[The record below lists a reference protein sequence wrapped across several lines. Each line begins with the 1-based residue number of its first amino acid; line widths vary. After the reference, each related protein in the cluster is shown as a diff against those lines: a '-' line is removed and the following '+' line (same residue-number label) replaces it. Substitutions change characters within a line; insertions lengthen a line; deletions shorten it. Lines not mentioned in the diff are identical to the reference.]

1 VAKRSHITTAAGR
14 WARAGLLAGVAFS
27 ALAVGGVAL
36 VVRAQQ
42 PPLMLPPSSPL
53 PQKRGLG
60 EHAVP
65 SQAPLAQAPLAP
77 QSPGAAPPGA
87 PAPTVKITVTTNP
100 PAKRVFVLWGKK
112 RLGMI
117 MPRQPLIIVRP
128 RDSGPLDLTVQCEGY
143 VTVQTRAFT
152 LADGKLIVKIT
163 PLEEKNTLLG
173 YREEPPPE
181 PDAGVPPP
189 APPPAPAPGA
199 ALAPGMPVVP
209 APPPLLVPDAGAR

>member
-1 VAKRSHITTAAGR
+1 VAKRSHITTAARR

-36 VVRAQQ
+36 VSRAQQ
-42 PPLMLPPSSPL
+42 PPLILPPSSPL

-65 SQAPLAQAPLAP
+65 SPAP
-77 QSPGAAPPGA
+77 QPSGAAAPGA
-87 PAPTVKITVTTNP
+87 PAPTVKIAVTTNP

-117 MPRQPLIIVRP
+117 MPRQPLIIQRP

-152 LADGKLIVKIT
+152 VADGKLIVKIT
-163 PLEEKNTLLG
+163 PLDEKNTLLG

-181 PDAGVPPP
+181 PDAGVPLP

-199 ALAPGMPVVP
+199 ALAPGMPVVA
-209 APPPLLVPDAGAR
+209 APPPPPPAPDASAR